1 MVYLAFLPLLPLM
14 HTPWLPVVDWTE
26 APANLNGLI
35 HFAERQNPVSV
46 HVPSHFNWPLPPYG
60 SLSNLQ
66 MHLQI
71 YFYKLNTND
80 SQICSTS
87 LQLCSYA
94 RVLPAEGHFQS
105 PQTTYATHASMVC
118 LVVSL
123 VFHSKITLHVK
134 VWSGVNESHNTLSML
149 LRCQLFQFWG
159 NKNNT

>member
-1 MVYLAFLPLLPLM
+1 MRQVIIGPESP
-14 HTPWLPVVDWTE
+14 HNS
-26 APANLNGLI
+26 NL
-35 HFAERQNPVSV
+35 ECMQSQTCV
-46 HVPSHFNWPLPPYG
+46 PPYE
-60 SLSNLQ
+60 SLSNSQ

-87 LQLCSYA
+87 HHLCSYA
-94 RVLPAEGHFQS
+94 RILPAEGHFQS
-105 PQTTYATHASMVC
+105 PQNTYTTHASMVC

-123 VFHSKITLHVK
+123 VFHSKITLHMK

-149 LRCQLFQFWG
+149 LRCQLFQFCC